1 LALINAITDKLNNNA
16 VMVIDQLNIDRPK
29 TKDAVELLNR
39 LNVQGNVLIVVS
51 EKNPNV
57 LRAFANLPLVKLL
70 SRNELNTYSIVKS
83 DMVVFEKDVL
93 VGIQE
98 VYGA

>member
-1 LALINAITDKLNNNA
+1 
-16 VMVIDQLNIDRPK
+16 
-29 TKDAVELLNR
+29 
-39 LNVQGNVLIVVS
+39 
-51 EKNPNV
+51 
-57 LRAFANLPLVKLL
+57 LPLVKLL